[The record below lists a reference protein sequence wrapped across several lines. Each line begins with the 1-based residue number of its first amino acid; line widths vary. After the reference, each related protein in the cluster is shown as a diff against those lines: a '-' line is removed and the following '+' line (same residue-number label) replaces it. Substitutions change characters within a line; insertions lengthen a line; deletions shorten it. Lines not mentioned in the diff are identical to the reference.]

1 MKEVI
6 EYLKENIEV
15 VEESDGSV
23 SLNVGDEG
31 MDTDL
36 WFASSALTKED
47 PMYYRQRELLRA
59 IVKAVQKY
67 NP

>member
-6 EYLKENIEV
+6 EYLKQHVEV

-23 SLNVGDEG
+23 SLNIGDEG

-36 WFASSALTKED
+36 WFASSAVSPED
-47 PMYYRQRELLRA
+47 PMYYRQRELLQA
-59 IVKAVQKY
+59 IAKAVKAY